1 MPKADLDSA
10 WRDGD
15 DVYGPGENVEMPER
29 VYELLKERGAFSE
42 EQHQE
47 ELSGYD
53 ALPEEVREI
62 LASAGYSAEAQI
74 ELASDDELLAI
85 DGIGPK
91 RLEQIREA
99 VSS

>member
-15 DVYGPGENVEMPER
+15 DVYGPGENVELPDR
-29 VYELLKERGAFSE
+29 VYELLKNRGVLDGQAPP
-42 EQHQE
+42 
-47 ELSGYD
+47 SGFD
-53 ALPEEVREI
+53 ALPEEIREV
-62 LASAGYSAEAQI
+62 LASNGYSAEAQV
-74 ELASDDELLAI
+74 ELASDEELLAL